1 MTGFWAFLELPDT
14 TISCVRWDTTSVTL
28 LSPASVMF
36 WQLTEEAGDGGR
48 VRKDFGNFPSTSET
62 VLQQHKPIADWFPV
76 HLGCVKQVGNTL
88 NRRWKVAHLKQAEA
102 QGSNHNLEV
111 SSVLSSPVSALQKR
125 TALCWPRAVPVPL
138 AHAGLKG

>member
-1 MTGFWAFLELPDT
+1 MRGSWAFLELPDT
-14 TISCVRWDTTSVTL
+14 TISCVRWDTTSAPL
-28 LSPASVMF
+28 LSLASVMF

-62 VLQQHKPIADWFPV
+62 VLQQHEPIADWLPV
-76 HLGCVKQVGNTL
+76 HLGCVRRARNTL

-102 QGSNHNLEV
+102 QGSNHNLEA
-111 SSVLSSPVSALQKR
+111 SPVLPSPASALQKR
-125 TALCWPRAVPVPL
+125 TALCRLGAVPVPL